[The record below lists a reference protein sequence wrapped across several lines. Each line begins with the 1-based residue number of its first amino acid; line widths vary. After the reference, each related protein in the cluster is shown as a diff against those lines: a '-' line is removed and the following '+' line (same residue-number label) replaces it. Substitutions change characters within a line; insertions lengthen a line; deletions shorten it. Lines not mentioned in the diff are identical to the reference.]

1 MSRKRFLLA
10 SSVTLRSDS
19 HACTEWNNTNQS
31 NGKRR
36 HLESGFCG
44 LSRRNGRKPVIA
56 AVNGICFGGGC
67 EAIVNCDMVVASKK
81 ATFALPEVKIGVVAQ
96 AGALPRLIRTVG
108 KPRAME
114 MSLTGRTLSADEAR
128 EWGLFNKVVGDAEG
142 EAVEAAMDLAR
153 MIAANSPD
161 AVIVT
166 RESVKMG
173 WEGVGAEDGTRIAND
188 VWGPRLLGGENLKEG
203 VQAFVEKRKPRWRPA
218 KL

>member
-1 MSRKRFLLA
+1 M
-10 SSVTLRSDS
+10 
-19 HACTEWNNTNQS
+19 
-31 NGKRR
+31 
-36 HLESGFCG
+36 
-44 LSRRNGRKPVIA
+44 IA

-67 EAIVNCDMVVASKK
+67 EAIINCDMVIAAKK
-81 ATFALPEVKIGVVAQ
+81 ATFALPEVKIGVAAQ

-114 MSLTGRTLSADEAR
+114 VALTGRTLSADEAR
-128 EWGLFNKVVGDAEG
+128 EWGLVNKVVGDRDG
-142 EAVEAAMDLAR
+142 EVVEAAVEYAK

-173 WEGVGAEDGTRIAND
+173 WEGVGAEDGTRMANE

-203 VQAFVEKRKPRWRPA
+203 VAAFVEKRKPRWKPA